1 MLNHLRRRQMYEIIA
16 DLRNLSNPPQSEI
29 DKHAQKVQEVIQKL
43 GNNYRLALPVP
54 KLEKGA
60 KK

>member
-1 MLNHLRRRQMYEIIA
+1 MYEIIA